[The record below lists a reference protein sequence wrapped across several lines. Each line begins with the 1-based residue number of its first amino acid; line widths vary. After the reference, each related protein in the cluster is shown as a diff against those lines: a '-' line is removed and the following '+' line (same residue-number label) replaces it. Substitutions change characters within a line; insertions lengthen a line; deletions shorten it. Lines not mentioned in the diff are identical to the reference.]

1 MCFSGRTVGIN
12 TKTPQAT
19 LDVSG
24 NVIIRSSLQVNGSAS
39 ITDNIS
45 FSYSTLPKLT
55 STSLGYTINYTNAA
69 AAVLIN
75 SFTNSAVILIPVGIY
90 MVDGYATFTP
100 SSSAQYQL
108 RLGINTVTG
117 AFNSIYNYTSDINP
131 ASTTLRSIHY
141 TTILNVSAT
150 TNFYFVFATSIAGTW
165 GGTLKGK
172 FVRIA

>member
-1 MCFSGRTVGIN
+1 LCFSGRTVGIN

-19 LDVSG
+19 LDVDG
-24 NVIIRSSLQVNGSAS
+24 NAIIRSSLQVNGSAS
-39 ITDNIS
+39 ITGNIS
-45 FSYSTLPKLT
+45 FGYSTLPTLST
-55 STSLGYTINYTNAA
+55 TSLGYTINYTNAA

-75 SFTNSAVILIPVGIY
+75 LFTNSAVISVPVGVY
-90 MVDGYATFTP
+90 MVGGYAIFTP

-131 ASTTLRSIHY
+131 ASTILRSIHY
-141 TTILNVSAT
+141 STILNVSAT
-150 TNFYFVFATSIAGTW
+150 TNFYFVFATSIAGTL